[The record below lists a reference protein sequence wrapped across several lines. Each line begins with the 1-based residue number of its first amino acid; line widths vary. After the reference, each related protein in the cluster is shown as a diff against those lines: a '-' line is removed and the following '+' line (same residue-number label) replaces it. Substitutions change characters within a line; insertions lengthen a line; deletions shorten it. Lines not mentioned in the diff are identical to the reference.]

1 MEITGNMASQMVRE
15 TMGAQL
21 INQTLGLANKI
32 GSGNQGLYDMQTK
45 VLGAAMS
52 DAAAAAAVE
61 FAKADTGIGMNI
73 DIVI

>member
-1 MEITGNMASQMVRE
+1 MEITGNMASQIVKE

-21 INQTLGLANKI
+21 IKQTLGLANTT
-32 GSGNQGLYDMQTK
+32 GTSNQASFDMQTK

-52 DAAAAAAVE
+52 SASAEAAVE
-61 FAKADTGIGMNI
+61 FAKADTGIGINI

>member
-1 MEITGNMASQMVRE
+1 MEITGNMASQIVKE

-21 INQTLGLANKI
+21 VKQTLGLANKT
-32 GSGNQGLYDMQTK
+32 GTSNQASFDMQTK

-52 DAAAAAAVE
+52 GVAAEAAVE
-61 FAKADTGIGMNI
+61 IAKADTGIGINI

>member
-1 MEITGNMASQMVRE
+1 MEITGNMASQIARE

-21 INQTLGLANKI
+21 VKQTLGLANKT
-32 GSGNQGLYDMQTK
+32 GTSNQASFDMQTK

-52 DAAAAAAVE
+52 SASAEAAVAI
-61 FAKADTGIGMNI
+61 AKADTGIGINI